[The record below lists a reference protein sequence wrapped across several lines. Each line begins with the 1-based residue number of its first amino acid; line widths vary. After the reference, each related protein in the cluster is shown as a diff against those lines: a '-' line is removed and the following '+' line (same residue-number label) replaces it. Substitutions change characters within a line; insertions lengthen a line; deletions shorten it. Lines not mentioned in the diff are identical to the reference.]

1 MVIVLTEKADCSTGS
16 HINSQ
21 ILPLQRPN
29 MMDFR
34 ANLATAK
41 ICNFARRLGLKIM
54 GRPLDQ
60 AKLIALVSVITTA
73 DKAHSY
79 T

>member
-1 MVIVLTEKADCSTGS
+1 
-16 HINSQ
+16 
-21 ILPLQRPN
+21 

-34 ANLATAK
+34 ANLANAK
-41 ICNFARRLGLKIM
+41 ICNLARRLRLKIM

-60 AKLIALVSVITTA
+60 AKLIASVSVITSA